1 MKDKSLSSSDVIGE
15 IAADGPPTIAR
26 INIDKDP
33 IKFEGSGKSPQPGGG
48 GSSASFNYATDLD
61 DFTRAMQAAVFG
73 PSVEGISIQK
83 HGFNVK
89 PVMLTDAG
97 GNLIIDGWK
106 GRHISHRRGVVDD
119 DQIYFKITL
128 DKSGRGVPSIEQEV
142 DGSVFADVLTLGI
155 KLLVEALKE
164 WIESRGDNS
173 DLSTTASMLSAELG
187 IPTIQNAEELLT
199 NQAIQNWVIGKAQR
213 YLNKS
218 WEGAAN
224 FLIVSIAYYSVLR
237 YSVETNKSPS

>member
-1 MKDKSLSSSDVIGE
+1 MKDKSLSSGNVTGE
-15 IAADGPPTIAR
+15 IATDGTIAR
-26 INIDKDP
+26 VNLDEP
-33 IKFEGSGKSPQPGGG
+33 IIESGGGKAPQPVDS
-48 GSSASFNYATDLD
+48 GSPASFNYATDLD

-73 PSVEGISIQK
+73 PSVEGISIQG
-83 HGFNVK
+83 HGFNIK

-106 GRHISHRRGVVDD
+106 GRHISHRREVVDD

-128 DKSGRGVPSIEQEV
+128 DKSGRGVPSIEQKV
-142 DGSVFADVLTLGI
+142 NGSLWADVVTLGI

-173 DLSTTASMLSAELG
+173 DLSTTASMLSTELG
-187 IPTIQNAEELLT
+187 IPTIQNVEDLLT
-199 NQAIQNWVIGKAQR
+199 NEAIQKWVIGKAQR

-218 WEGAAN
+218 WEGVAN
-224 FLIVSIAYYSVLR
+224 FLVVSIAYYSVLR
-237 YSVETNKSPS
+237 YSVEMNKSPS